1 MAEEKVKKRE
11 WVKNAAIIFLS
22 IMLVLTFFSNTFLL
36 RSLPEVSTQSV
47 SSGTINTKIRG
58 SGTVAANQTYNV
70 TLEQN
75 RKVDSILVK
84 VGQKVNAGDVL
95 FTLQEGDSKEL
106 EAAKDAL
113 YDAEVSYRKAI
124 INADTGENYRAE
136 KAALSD
142 AQRSLKESKDEYRD
156 LIYKLNNEQTGKG
169 AVQNKINEA
178 KKAVA
183 EAQKAYN
190 DALDE
195 YNAAKKAKYDEFEAL
210 TGSTPPDE
218 PYRPDEVIKYVK
230 LYYEAKEK
238 MEECRA
244 KGDTLYEEVW
254 KTAMDEYEG
263 HLALLVIKAEGG
275 TDLARMRYD
284 ELQALENEY
293 SIKKESLSTTISTA
307 ESTLAKLNKELEVFA
322 EYETKLVAV
331 KKDIENKEIVVSN
344 ATDALQDKIAAD
356 VKAGKLQDIDFE
368 VMKRDLEKKKKTVE
382 DLSGNNGG
390 NEVTAKVGGT
400 ISEINVKAGSEAP
413 AQDALMVIELTDRGY
428 TVSITAT
435 AEQAKKVSVGDTAE
449 VSAYW
454 WGSEIKAT
462 LESIKNDPSSGG
474 KNKLL
479 VFTLSG
485 DVEPGQNVNLSI
497 GQKSQNYDSIVP
509 KSAVRSDTNG
519 KFVLVLTQKSSP
531 IGNRYVATRVD
542 VKVLAEDD
550 VSAAVTGLSY
560 GDYVITTS
568 SKPIEAG
575 TLVRMAEGA

>member
-113 YDAEVSYRKAI
+113 YDAEVSYRKAV
-124 INADTGENYRAE
+124 INASSEENYRAE
-136 KAALSD
+136 KAVIKAAQD
-142 AQRSLKESKDEYRD
+142 AY
-156 LIYKLNNEQTGKG
+156 
-169 AVQNKINEA
+169 NEA
-178 KKAVA
+178 KNTYNDLVKKLAGKKDVLAQIPTA
-183 EAQKAYN
+183 EAAVSVAQA
-190 DALDE
+190 E
-195 YNAAKKAKYDEFEAL
+195 YNTEQERYKTNKQDIYNQLEAL

-218 PYRPDEVIKYVK
+218 PYRPDEALKY
-230 LYYEAKEK
+230 AK
-238 MEECRA
+238 
-244 KGDTLYEEVW
+244 LYEEAKANEKKYRDGGDNISADVW

-263 HLALLVIKAEGG
+263 HLALIVTAGG
-275 TDLARMRYD
+275 TDLAKNLY
-284 ELQALENEY
+284 EQLQKNQSALDA
-293 SIKKESLSTTISTA
+293 KQAVLSGA
-307 ESTLAKLNKELEVFA
+307 ESTLESLNKQLASFA
-322 EYETKLVAV
+322 EYETQLEAAQR
-331 KKDIENKEIVVSN
+331 DMRTQNDALSN
-344 ATDALQDKIAAD
+344 AYDALQDKIDAD

-368 VMKRDLEKKKKTVE
+368 VMKRDLEKKKKAVE

-400 ISEINVKAGSEAP
+400 ISEINIKAGSEAP

-449 VSAYW
+449 VSSYW

>member
-113 YDAEVSYRKAI
+113 YDAEVSYRKAV
-124 INADTGENYRAE
+124 INASSEENYRAE
-136 KAALSD
+136 KAVIKAAQD
-142 AQRSLKESKDEYRD
+142 AY
-156 LIYKLNNEQTGKG
+156 
-169 AVQNKINEA
+169 NEA
-178 KKAVA
+178 KNTYNDLVKKLAGKKDVLAQIPTA
-183 EAQKAYN
+183 EAAVSVAQA
-190 DALDE
+190 E
-195 YNAAKKAKYDEFEAL
+195 YNTEQERYKTNKQDIYNQLEAL

-218 PYRPDEVIKYVK
+218 PYRPDEALKY
-230 LYYEAKEK
+230 A
-238 MEECRA
+238 R
-244 KGDTLYEEVW
+244 LYEEAKANEKKYRDGGDNISADVW

-263 HLALLVIKAEGG
+263 HLALIVTAGG
-275 TDLARMRYD
+275 TDLAKNLYD
-284 ELQALENEY
+284 QLQKNQSALDAKQAL
-293 SIKKESLSTTISTA
+293 LSGA
-307 ESTLAKLNKELEVFA
+307 ESTLESLNKQLASFA
-322 EYETKLVAV
+322 EYETQLEAAQR
-331 KKDIENKEIVVSN
+331 DMRTQNDALSN
-344 ATDALQDKIAAD
+344 AYDALQDKIDAD

-368 VMKRDLEKKKKTVE
+368 VMKRDLEKKKKAVE

-413 AQDALMVIELTDRGY
+413 AQDTLMVIELTDRGY

>member
-113 YDAEVSYRKAI
+113 YDAEVSYRKAV
-124 INADTGENYRAE
+124 INASSEENYRAE
-136 KAALSD
+136 KAVIKAAQD
-142 AQRSLKESKDEYRD
+142 AY
-156 LIYKLNNEQTGKG
+156 
-169 AVQNKINEA
+169 NEA
-178 KKAVA
+178 KNTYNDLVKKLAGKKDVLAQIPTA
-183 EAQKAYN
+183 EAAVSVAQA
-190 DALDE
+190 E
-195 YNAAKKAKYDEFEAL
+195 YNTEQERYKTNKQDIYNQLEAL

-218 PYRPDEVIKYVK
+218 PYRPDEALKY
-230 LYYEAKEK
+230 A
-238 MEECRA
+238 R
-244 KGDTLYEEVW
+244 LYEEAKANEKKYRDGGDNISADVW

-263 HLALLVIKAEGG
+263 HLALIVTAGG
-275 TDLARMRYD
+275 TDLAKNLYEQLQKNQSALD
-284 ELQALENEY
+284 AKQAL
-293 SIKKESLSTTISTA
+293 LSGA
-307 ESTLAKLNKELEVFA
+307 ESTLESLNKQLASFA
-322 EYETKLVAV
+322 EYETQLEAAQR
-331 KKDIENKEIVVSN
+331 DMRTQNDALSN
-344 ATDALQDKIAAD
+344 AYDALQDKIDAD

-368 VMKRDLEKKKKTVE
+368 VMKRDLEKKKKAVE

-449 VSAYW
+449 VSSYW

>member
-113 YDAEVSYRKAI
+113 YDAEVSYRKAV
-124 INADTGENYRAE
+124 INASSEENYRAE
-136 KAALSD
+136 KAVIKAAQD
-142 AQRSLKESKDEYRD
+142 AY
-156 LIYKLNNEQTGKG
+156 
-169 AVQNKINEA
+169 NEA
-178 KKAVA
+178 KNTYNDLAKKLAGKKDVLAQIPTA
-183 EAQKAYN
+183 EAAVSVAQA
-190 DALDE
+190 E
-195 YNAAKKAKYDEFEAL
+195 YNTEQERYKTNKQDIYNQLEAL

-218 PYRPDEVIKYVK
+218 PYRPDEALKY
-230 LYYEAKEK
+230 A
-238 MEECRA
+238 R
-244 KGDTLYEEVW
+244 LYEEAKANEKKYRDGGDNISADVW

-263 HLALLVIKAEGG
+263 HLALIVTAGG
-275 TDLARMRYD
+275 TDLAKNLYD
-284 ELQALENEY
+284 QLQKNQSALDAKQAL
-293 SIKKESLSTTISTA
+293 LSGA
-307 ESTLAKLNKELEVFA
+307 ESTLESLNKQLASFA
-322 EYETKLVAV
+322 EYETQLEAAQR
-331 KKDIENKEIVVSN
+331 DMRTQNDALSN
-344 ATDALQDKIAAD
+344 AYDALQDKIDAD

-368 VMKRDLEKKKKTVE
+368 VMKRDLEKKKKAVE

>member
-113 YDAEVSYRKAI
+113 YDAEVSYRKAV
-124 INADTGENYRAE
+124 INASSEENYRAE
-136 KAALSD
+136 KAVIKAAQD
-142 AQRSLKESKDEYRD
+142 AY
-156 LIYKLNNEQTGKG
+156 
-169 AVQNKINEA
+169 NEA
-178 KKAVA
+178 KNTYNDLVKKLAGKKDVLAQIPTA
-183 EAQKAYN
+183 EAAVSVAQA
-190 DALDE
+190 E
-195 YNAAKKAKYDEFEAL
+195 YNTEQERYKTNKQDIYNQLEAL

-218 PYRPDEVIKYVK
+218 PYRPDEALKY
-230 LYYEAKEK
+230 AK
-238 MEECRA
+238 
-244 KGDTLYEEVW
+244 LYEEAKANEKKYRDGGDNISADVW

-263 HLALLVIKAEGG
+263 HLALIVTAGG
-275 TDLARMRYD
+275 TDLAKNLY
-284 ELQALENEY
+284 EQLQKNQSALDA
-293 SIKKESLSTTISTA
+293 KQAVLSGA
-307 ESTLAKLNKELEVFA
+307 ESTLESLNKQLASFA
-322 EYETKLVAV
+322 EYETQLEAAQR
-331 KKDIENKEIVVSN
+331 DMRTQNDALSN
-344 ATDALQDKIAAD
+344 AYDALQDKIDAD

-368 VMKRDLEKKKKTVE
+368 VMKRDLEKKKKAVE

>member
-113 YDAEVSYRKAI
+113 YDAEVSYRKAV
-124 INADTGENYRAE
+124 INASSEENYRAE
-136 KAALSD
+136 KAVIKAAQD
-142 AQRSLKESKDEYRD
+142 AY
-156 LIYKLNNEQTGKG
+156 
-169 AVQNKINEA
+169 NEA
-178 KKAVA
+178 KNTYNDLAKKIAGKKDVLAQIPTA
-183 EAQKAYN
+183 EAAVNVAKTECDKEQENYDTKKQDIYN
-190 DALDE
+190 QL
-195 YNAAKKAKYDEFEAL
+195 EAL

-218 PYRPDEVIKYVK
+218 PYRPDEALKYVK
-230 LYYEAKEK
+230 LYKEAKENYNNSNDEASK
-238 MEECRA
+238 
-244 KGDTLYEEVW
+244 LVW
-254 KTAMDEYEG
+254 KTAMEEYEG
-263 HLALLVIKAEGG
+263 HLALIVTTGG
-275 TDLARMRYD
+275 TNLTVTLYD
-284 ELQALENEY
+284 ELQTAEKNLNT
-293 SIKKESLSTTISTA
+293 KKAVLSGA
-307 ESTLAKLNKELEVFA
+307 ESTLESLNKQLASFA
-322 EYETKLVAV
+322 EYETQLEAAQR
-331 KKDIENKEIVVSN
+331 DMRTQNDALSN
-344 ATDALQDKIAAD
+344 AYDALQDKIDAD

-368 VMKRDLEKKKKTVE
+368 VMKRDLEKKKKAVE

-413 AQDALMVIELTDRGY
+413 AQDTLMVIELTDRGY

>member
-106 EAAKDAL
+106 EEAKDAL
-113 YDAEVSYRKAI
+113 YDAEVSYRKAV
-124 INADTGENYRAE
+124 INASSEENYRAE
-136 KAALSD
+136 KAVIKAAQD
-142 AQRSLKESKDEYRD
+142 AY
-156 LIYKLNNEQTGKG
+156 
-169 AVQNKINEA
+169 NEA
-178 KKAVA
+178 KNTYNDLAKKIAGKKDVLAQIPTA
-183 EAQKAYN
+183 EAAVNVAKTECNKEQENYDTKKQDIYN
-190 DALDE
+190 QL
-195 YNAAKKAKYDEFEAL
+195 EAL

-218 PYRPDEVIKYVK
+218 PYRPDEALKYVK
-230 LYYEAKEK
+230 LYKEAKENYNNSSDEASK
-238 MEECRA
+238 
-244 KGDTLYEEVW
+244 LVW
-254 KTAMDEYEG
+254 KTAMEEYEG
-263 HLALLVIKAEGG
+263 HLALIVTTGG
-275 TDLARMRYD
+275 TNLTVTLYD
-284 ELQALENEY
+284 ELQTAEKNLNT
-293 SIKKESLSTTISTA
+293 KKAVLSGA
-307 ESTLAKLNKELEVFA
+307 ESTLESLNKQLASFA
-322 EYETKLVAV
+322 EYETQLEAAQR
-331 KKDIENKEIVVSN
+331 DMRTQNDALSN
-344 ATDALQDKIAAD
+344 AYDALQDKIDAD

-368 VMKRDLEKKKKTVE
+368 VMKRDLEKKKKAVE

-428 TVSITAT
+428 TVSISAT

>member
-113 YDAEVSYRKAI
+113 YDAEVSYRKAV
-124 INADTGENYRAE
+124 INASSEENYRAE
-136 KAALSD
+136 KAVIKAAQD
-142 AQRSLKESKDEYRD
+142 AY
-156 LIYKLNNEQTGKG
+156 
-169 AVQNKINEA
+169 NEA
-178 KKAVA
+178 KNTYNDLVKKLAGKKDVLAQIPTA
-183 EAQKAYN
+183 EAAVSVAQA
-190 DALDE
+190 E
-195 YNAAKKAKYDEFEAL
+195 YNTEQERYKTNKQDIYNQLEAL

-218 PYRPDEVIKYVK
+218 PYRPDEALKY
-230 LYYEAKEK
+230 A
-238 MEECRA
+238 R
-244 KGDTLYEEVW
+244 LYEEAKANEKKYRDGGDNISADVW

-263 HLALLVIKAEGG
+263 HLALIVTAGG
-275 TDLARMRYD
+275 TDLAKNLYEQLQKNQSALD
-284 ELQALENEY
+284 AKQAL
-293 SIKKESLSTTISTA
+293 LSGA
-307 ESTLAKLNKELEVFA
+307 ESTLESLNKQLASFA
-322 EYETKLVAV
+322 EYETQLEAAQR
-331 KKDIENKEIVVSN
+331 DMRTQNDALSN
-344 ATDALQDKIAAD
+344 AYDALQDKIDAD

-368 VMKRDLEKKKKTVE
+368 VMKRDLEKKKKAVE

>member
-1 MAEEKVKKRE
+1 M
-11 WVKNAAIIFLS
+11 
-22 IMLVLTFFSNTFLL
+22 
-36 RSLPEVSTQSV
+36 
-47 SSGTINTKIRG
+47 
-58 SGTVAANQTYNV
+58 
-70 TLEQN
+70 
-75 RKVDSILVK
+75 
-84 VGQKVNAGDVL
+84 
-95 FTLQEGDSKEL
+95 
-106 EAAKDAL
+106 
-113 YDAEVSYRKAI
+113 
-124 INADTGENYRAE
+124 
-136 KAALSD
+136 
-142 AQRSLKESKDEYRD
+142 
-156 LIYKLNNEQTGKG
+156 
-169 AVQNKINEA
+169 
-178 KKAVA
+178 
-183 EAQKAYN
+183 
-190 DALDE
+190 
-195 YNAAKKAKYDEFEAL
+195 
-210 TGSTPPDE
+210 
-218 PYRPDEVIKYVK
+218 
-230 LYYEAKEK
+230 
-238 MEECRA
+238 
-244 KGDTLYEEVW
+244 
-254 KTAMDEYEG
+254 
-263 HLALLVIKAEGG
+263 
-275 TDLARMRYD
+275 
-284 ELQALENEY
+284 
-293 SIKKESLSTTISTA
+293 ESLNKQ
-307 ESTLAKLNKELEVFA
+307 LASFA
-322 EYETKLVAV
+322 EYETQLEAAQR
-331 KKDIENKEIVVSN
+331 DMRTQNDALSN
-344 ATDALQDKIAAD
+344 AYDALQDKIDAD

-368 VMKRDLEKKKKTVE
+368 VMKRDLEKKKKAVE

>member
-113 YDAEVSYRKAI
+113 YDAEVSYRKAV
-124 INADTGENYRAE
+124 INASSEENYRAE
-136 KAALSD
+136 KAVIKAAQD
-142 AQRSLKESKDEYRD
+142 AY
-156 LIYKLNNEQTGKG
+156 
-169 AVQNKINEA
+169 NEA
-178 KKAVA
+178 KNTYNDLVKKLAGKKDVLAQIPTA
-183 EAQKAYN
+183 EAAVSVAQA
-190 DALDE
+190 E
-195 YNAAKKAKYDEFEAL
+195 YNTEQERYKTNKQDIYNQLEAL

-218 PYRPDEVIKYVK
+218 PYRPDEALKY
-230 LYYEAKEK
+230 AK
-238 MEECRA
+238 
-244 KGDTLYEEVW
+244 LYEEAKANEKKYRDGGDNISADVW

-263 HLALLVIKAEGG
+263 HLALIVTAGG
-275 TDLARMRYD
+275 TDLAKNLYEQLQKNQSALD
-284 ELQALENEY
+284 AKQAL
-293 SIKKESLSTTISTA
+293 LSGA
-307 ESTLAKLNKELEVFA
+307 ESTLESLNKQLASFA
-322 EYETKLVAV
+322 EYETQLEAAQR
-331 KKDIENKEIVVSN
+331 DMRTQNDALSN
-344 ATDALQDKIAAD
+344 AYDALQDKIDAD

-368 VMKRDLEKKKKTVE
+368 VMKRDLEKKKKAVE

>member
-106 EAAKDAL
+106 EEAKTALSAAETAYQIKLLEAMKDTGSSGSASAAKDAYNTWKAAKDNASDIYVGLKAVNNAKSALSAAQSTRDEAKQHLVILAGGEDKLASIVNLKELLAEAERNLRTAEQEVAKAAADPDYTNPESPNHGAAEARYLDAVATRDAWNAAASDYRVKLEAYNVPETEYNVL
-113 YDAEVSYRKAI
+113 YDKYV
-124 INADTGENYRAE
+124 NAE
-136 KAALSD
+136 KAVAAAQSSYDSTVAKYGELTEESYKQANEAANAAGKAYDSAMEALRTE
-142 AQRSLKESKDEYRD
+142 QNNKE
-156 LIYKLNNEQTGKG
+156 I
-169 AVQNKINEA
+169 QNKI
-178 KKAVA
+178 
-183 EAQKAYN
+183 
-190 DALDE
+190 DALNNSQE
-195 YNAAKKAKYDEFEAL
+195 QKN
-210 TGSTPPDE
+210 
-218 PYRPDEVIKYVK
+218 
-230 LYYEAKEK
+230 
-238 MEECRA
+238 
-244 KGDTLYEEVW
+244 
-254 KTAMDEYEG
+254 
-263 HLALLVIKAEGG
+263 
-275 TDLARMRYD
+275 
-284 ELQALENEY
+284 
-293 SIKKESLSTTISTA
+293 
-307 ESTLAKLNKELEVFA
+307 
-322 EYETKLVAV
+322 
-331 KKDIENKEIVVSN
+331 
-344 ATDALQDKIAAD
+344 
-356 VKAGKLQDIDFE
+356 
-368 VMKRDLEKKKKTVE
+368 LEKLRKQVE

-413 AQDALMVIELTDRGY
+413 AQDTLMVIELTDRGY